1 MNKLSGIFIFTL
13 LFLSFAEAGQTHV
26 PDSGQTTEKK
36 DGEAANKRLTR
47 YDRTVFSE
55 TLSEVIKVINKE
67 KRLVE
72 AAPAFGRFFHA
83 EPKIGAAKR
92 LYFANEHVSTTLL
105 RKNEGEDWSSARLS
119 LNKDNFTITD
129 FEQKDFDAL
138 NLIFERVFEDT
149 YLSAALPDGKHLKEV
164 TRLPCYKYRFSLKS
178 NRKIKLDFFVYPE
191 MMNKNELF
199 PGNFN
204 SVSVYKEE

>member
-26 PDSGQTTEKK
+26 PNSGQTTEKK

-105 RKNEGEDWSSARLS
+105 RKNEEAGWNSARLS
-119 LNKDNFTITD
+119 LNIDNFTITD

-149 YLSAALPDGKHLKEV
+149 YLSAALPDGKRLKEV
-164 TRLPCYKYRFSLKS
+164 TRLPCYTYRFSLKS
-178 NRKIKLDFFVYPE
+178 NRKIKLDFVVYPE

-199 PGNFN
+199 PQNFN

>member
-26 PDSGQTTEKK
+26 HDSEQTAK
-36 DGEAANKRLTR
+36 DGEALTR

-55 TLSEVIKVINKE
+55 TLSEVINVINKE
-67 KRLVE
+67 KRLAEV
-72 AAPAFGRFFHA
+72 APAFGRFFHA

-178 NRKIKLDFFVYPE
+178 NRKIKLDFLCIR
-191 MMNKNELF
+191 K
-199 PGNFN
+199 
-204 SVSVYKEE
+204 